1 MTPAVRKFAIP
12 IVFLVV
18 GLPVGIWAVMA
29 MGDPESAEKKADK
42 AAFKSVSTTATRSDD
57 LRAEARWER
66 VASFAGKGSAEE
78 SFTISKGAIQ
88 WRANWLCRSGQMQL
102 SIGRESED
110 GKRVA
115 QRSCP
120 DTGKEVHTGDGRGAM
135 QVKASGAWRVKV
147 EQQVDTAL
155 EEPPLKG
162 MTKQNLL
169 ARGRFYRIQKRGE
182 GSISLFRLPN
192 GRLALRYK
200 NFYTAPSPGLE
211 VWLSEATKPDS
222 TLDSRR
228 APHVNA
234 GGMRSTFGSYN
245 QVLPASV
252 NADDIRSVII
262 WCPTVQIAFGAA
274 SFG

>member
-12 IVFLVV
+12 IVFLAV

-29 MGDPESAEKKADK
+29 MGDPEEAEKKADK
-42 AAFKSVSTTATRSDD
+42 AAFRSVSITATRKDD

-66 VASFAGKGSAEE
+66 VTSFAGSRPAEK
-78 SFTISKGAIQ
+78 SFAIAKGAIQ
-88 WRANWLCRSGQMQL
+88 WRANWLCRSGRMQL
-102 SIGRESED
+102 SIGAASED
-110 GKRVA
+110 RKKVA
-115 QRSCP
+115 DRNCP
-120 DTGKEVHTGDGRGAM
+120 DTGKEVHTGDGRGTVD
-135 QVKASGAWRVKV
+135 VKASGAWRVSV

-182 GSISLFRLPN
+182 GSISLFRMPN

-211 VWLSEATKPDS
+211 VWLSAATKPKS

-228 APHVNA
+228 AQHVNA
-234 GGMRSTFGSYN
+234 GGMRSTYGSYN
-245 QVLPASV
+245 QMLPATV
-252 NADDIRSVII
+252 NANEIRSVII